1 MYVIVK
7 KSGSVTKTVSGV
19 IEDLEKANSL
29 LQIYRSKVEPNGVTF
44 YIRKREVVD
53 NEENGEID

>member
-7 KSGSVTKTVSGV
+7 KSGAVTKTVSGV

-29 LQIYRSKVEPNGVTF
+29 LQIYRSKVEPTGATY
-44 YIRKREVVD
+44 YIRKKEVVD
-53 NEENGEID
+53 NDENGEID